1 MNMQKGQWGRMKTG
15 HTTPWSALSK
25 QAKKIQNIEYNGAS
39 LNKKFLSGTNLTQP
53 TNWGVD
59 EIHRRGSGIHIRY
72 RSNVL
77 SGLDSSRA
85 EKLGEISMIKEWN
98 I

>member
-1 MNMQKGQWGRMKTG
+1 M
-15 HTTPWSALSK
+15 HYPSK
-25 QAKKIQNIEYNGAS
+25 PRKFRIVFDCGVEYNGAS

-59 EIHRRGSGIHIRY
+59 EIQRRGSGIHIRY

>member
-1 MNMQKGQWGRMKTG
+1 M
-15 HTTPWSALSK
+15 HYPSK
-25 QAKKIQNIEYNGAS
+25 PRKFRIVFDCGVEYNGAS

-53 TNWGVD
+53 TNWSVD
-59 EIHRRGSGIHIRY
+59 EIQRRRSGIHIRY